1 MRERPMNAFLAQALR
16 DAHARRATAGDA
28 AADARAADGAAA
40 DAAAADARVAV
51 RRDAAGLDALAMAAG
66 RGDVEALGRLYDTLV
81 GPIYRYVAVRVRRR
95 EDAED
100 LTQLVF
106 ERIVGSLHRYR
117 HRGRP
122 FEAWAFR
129 IARNAVIDHVRR
141 ERSHE
146 PLDGARLTLHG
157 DGGPE
162 ALSLRGEELRELQ
175 AALRQLTADQQEAI
189 ALRFAAGLSAEEA
202 AQVMG
207 RRAGTIRGL
216 TFRAIASLR
225 RRLASEAHGEGGGQ
239 SR

>member
-16 DAHARRATAGDA
+16 EAHVREAAIAEVPPAVLEDTPELDGLAIA
-28 AADARAADGAAA
+28 AA
-40 DAAAADARVAV
+40 
-51 RRDAAGLDALAMAAG
+51 
-66 RGDVEALGRLYDTLV
+66 RGDTDAVGRLYDALV

-106 ERIVGSLHRYR
+106 ERIVASLPRYR

-122 FEAWAFR
+122 FQAWAFR

-146 PLDGARLTLHG
+146 PLDGERLAAHG
-157 DGGPE
+157 EGGPE
-162 ALSLRGEELRELQ
+162 AISLRGEELRELRS
-175 AALRQLTADQQEAI
+175 ALQQLTPDQQEAI

-202 AQVMG
+202 ARVMG
-207 RRAGTIRGL
+207 RQAGTIRGL

-225 RRLASEAHGEGGGQ
+225 RLL
-239 SR
+239 SRDARGREERP

>member
-1 MRERPMNAFLAQALR
+1 MNAYLAEALR
-16 DAHARRATAGDA
+16 DAHLRQPAAGEALVAVLDETPELDLLAIAAAQGDA
-28 AADARAADGAAA
+28 H
-40 DAAAADARVAV
+40 AV
-51 RRDAAGLDALAMAAG
+51 GQLYDALVA
-66 RGDVEALGRLYDTLV
+66 
-81 GPIYRYVAVRVRRR
+81 PIYRYVAIRVRRR

-106 ERIVGSLHRYR
+106 ERIVASLPRYR

-129 IARNAVIDHVRR
+129 IARNAVIDHARR
-141 ERSHE
+141 ERSYE
-146 PLDGARLTLHG
+146 PLDGERLETGG

-162 ALSLRGEELRELQ
+162 ALSLRGEQMRELR
-175 AALRQLTADQQEAI
+175 AAMEELTADQQEAI

-202 AQVMG
+202 AKIMG

-225 RRLASEAHGEGGGQ
+225 RRLTGEGGPGDP
-239 SR
+239 SP